1 MITLLFLL
9 VLAVIFTLLCIVV
22 DIAWPVLLALMVLI
36 SIDVAFFKAIFG
48 KKRKERKNETYIDK

>member
-36 SIDVAFFKAIFG
+36 SIDIAFFKAIFG
-48 KKRKERKNETYIDK
+48 KKKGEKK